1 MPAKLRQHPVAKC
14 VHVRVQVPA
23 NLSTGGE
30 DKKEACGQ
38 ERGA

>member
-1 MPAKLRQHPVAKC
+1 